1 MGSSQEDSEK
11 TAYIEE
17 EVSHV
22 LQRVVEGSQ
31 DFGLLDRAVWSMS
44 QLFVALK
51 HGCRVTPAHL
61 LQVVETP

>member
-1 MGSSQEDSEK
+1 MGSSQEDSK
-11 TAYIEE
+11 KAAYIEE
-17 EVSHV
+17 VSHEF
-22 LQRVVEGSQ
+22 QRVVEGSQ